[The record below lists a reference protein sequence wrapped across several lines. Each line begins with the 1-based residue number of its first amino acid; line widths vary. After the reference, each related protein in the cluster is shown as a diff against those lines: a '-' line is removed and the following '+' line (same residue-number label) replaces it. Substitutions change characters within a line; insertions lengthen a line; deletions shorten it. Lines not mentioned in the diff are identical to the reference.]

1 MTCLYG
7 CPNRPATYSALP
19 AGFTLVTGPDARM
32 PAATRHGVVEY
43 PAPLSPDEV
52 TAYQLVPILTPEEAA
67 SMIAESL
74 RKYATAYLRQPAA
87 QFTQA
92 VGQRLDRLCVAVPV
106 SREELALIVRSLLD
120 TTAHPVTLIG

>member
-1 MTCLYG
+1 MSYLYG
-7 CPNRPATYSALP
+7 CPNRPATYGAIP

-52 TAYQLVPILTPEEAA
+52 AAYQLVPILTPEQAA
-67 SMIAESL
+67 SMIADSL
-74 RKYATAYLRQPAA
+74 RKYAQTYLRQPSV
-87 QFTQA
+87 QFAQA
-92 VGQRLDRLCVAVPV
+92 VGQRLDRLGVAVPA

-120 TTAHPVTLIG
+120 SVSE